1 MIARPLVTCDVG
13 RYALTEKRER
23 EQCWRII
30 QGLKWRCWDSDYVV
44 FNPLSGHTHFPDIL
58 TGQILALLMAGSC
71 TASAVRLSVSRFLE
85 VPDDHK
91 LAATVDD
98 ILRRLEDAGLV
109 ERSD

>member
-1 MIARPLVTCDVG
+1 
-13 RYALTEKRER
+13 LTKNLQREHI
-23 EQCWRII
+23 WRITE
-30 QGLKWRCWDSDYVV
+30 GLKWRSWDSDYVV
-44 FNPLSGHTHFPDIL
+44 FNPLSGHTHFLDIVA
-58 TGQILALLMAGSC
+58 GQILTLLMAGSC
-71 TASAVRLSVSRFLE
+71 TASAVRLSVARFLE

>member
-1 MIARPLVTCDVG
+1 
-13 RYALTEKRER
+13 
-23 EQCWRII
+23 
-30 QGLKWRCWDSDYVV
+30 
-44 FNPLSGHTHFPDIL
+44 
-58 TGQILALLMAGSC
+58 
-71 TASAVRLSVSRFLE
+71 LSVSRFLE